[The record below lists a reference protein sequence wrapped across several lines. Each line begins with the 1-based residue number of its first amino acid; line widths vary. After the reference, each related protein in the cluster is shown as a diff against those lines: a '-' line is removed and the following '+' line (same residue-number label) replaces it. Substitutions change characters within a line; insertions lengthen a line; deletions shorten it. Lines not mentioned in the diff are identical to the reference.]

1 MSRIKLL
8 QPQEIIVF
16 NQAPFLNLEE
26 KAHYFS
32 LSSPFEE
39 EFKGL
44 RDGYAKIG
52 FILQMGYFKYA
63 GRFYEVNQFHAKDID
78 YVIRQ
83 LEWRGW
89 EQKRKL
95 FKANYSV
102 QIAYS
107 HRIKILEL
115 SGWSSFEDKQ
125 TEFNHRIRLLIDQQL
140 MPRKVLWKSQ
150 EYLFNNRIES
160 PSYDTYRRAITQAL
174 IDSSEEISATL
185 FKHLSDHDKWILD
198 LFILR
203 DKSYQKTE
211 IASFRTVMQSLRPSD
226 IKENVEIFKT
236 LKDRLVRLDSLVKK
250 LNLTDAVIDYHAHW
264 ASIADTQKLAAH
276 SDKYLYL
283 LCFLIHQVRIR
294 NDYFM
299 DTILQCVNSAKKY
312 SERLEVKNYFENRK
326 QRTKAMK
333 LLVESRKDYKQQVEA
348 IKTIVKSSHDAQ
360 QKVDFIEDLFEVDT
374 DLQPE
379 DEAFVALIEAELTKG
394 KERTFHDI
402 WENRSIWL
410 SNRVGEII
418 QHLPFNSQTTE
429 PILFQAITHFQMY
442 KGKLTKPPKD
452 ISWLSD
458 SEQDAITTYD
468 EVTQKEKFRARLYKM
483 LFFQAL
489 ENGIKSGEIFP
500 VYSYR
505 YRSLEEYLIDKA
517 YFQLN
522 RQQLLQDADLA
533 TWSDS
538 KVVMESLALELDT
551 LFHEVNQK
559 IDKGENPY
567 FSINK
572 KGKSHIETPKVE
584 KPDTQLISNYFAP
597 VRFVAVSTLLSEIE
611 KISPFLNLFGYQ
623 GKIQEKF
630 RPSNETFFAAL
641 IAQGCNVG
649 IDKMERIAKGIQGHN
664 LKHIADWYLNQ
675 EALQD
680 VNDSIIKFKNTLSLP
695 DIHRKD
701 SDKIHTASD
710 GQKILVKPD
719 SLNSSYSYKYPGFS
733 KASVINTAI
742 DERMSVFKIN
752 VISASEREHV
762 NVVEMHLGNPVIK
775 ADTHS
780 TDTHGSSDIV
790 FGMRSAAQMYFLDI
804 FNAPRLMDLPDRV
817 LYSFEPFKK
826 YAQLN
831 YKLLPTKYLDKDE
844 IIDSWDDILRLMV
857 SLKLGKTTAYQV
869 FKRLNSYAKQ
879 NPIEAAFKE
888 FGRIIQTIFIL
899 KYYDDLALRQAIEKQ
914 LSHVELM
921 NRFSKVV
928 FFGQNQEFQVA
939 TKEEQER
946 IILCRSVIQ
955 NAIVLWNYL
964 YLSDLISKV
973 EQQEEIEEIILTVR
987 NSTAL
992 TWKHINF
999 IGEYDFTNLLNNKE
1013 LRFNMEKLKAWNY
1026 QKLTEI
1032 KLPQSVDNQ

>member
-8 QPQEIIVF
+8 QPKEIVLF
-16 NQAPFLNLEE
+16 NQAPLLSIEE
-26 KAHYFS
+26 KSHFFS
-32 LSSPFEE
+32 LPSPFDE
-39 EFKGL
+39 EFKEL

-52 FILQMGYFKYA
+52 FILQLGYFKYS
-63 GRFYEVNQFHAKDID
+63 GRFYGANQFHKPDIIFVIKQLGWKD
-78 YVIRQ
+78 
-83 LEWRGW
+83 W
-89 EQKRKL
+89 ENKVANFQD
-95 FKANYSV
+95 NYSH
-102 QIAYS
+102 QASYK
-107 HRIKILEL
+107 HRLKILAL
-115 SGWSSFEDKQ
+115 SGWSSFEEKQ

-140 MPRKVLWKSQ
+140 LPRKVLWKSQ
-150 EYLFNNRIES
+150 EYLFNNRVES
-160 PSYDTYRRAITQAL
+160 PSYDTYRRAISQAL

-185 FKHLSDHDKWILD
+185 FKHLSDQDRGVLD

-211 IASFRTVMQSLRPSD
+211 IASFRTVIQSLRPSD
-226 IKENVEIFKT
+226 IKENVVIFKT

-276 SDKYLYL
+276 SDKYFFL

-312 SERLEVKNYFENRK
+312 SERLEVKDYFENRK

-333 LLVESRKDYKQQVEA
+333 LLVESRKDYKQQIEA
-348 IKTIVKSSHDAQ
+348 IKTIVKSPNDAQ

-379 DEAFVALIEAELTKG
+379 DEALVALIEAELTKS

-410 SNRVGEII
+410 SNRVSEII
-418 QHLPFNSQTTE
+418 QHLPFNSETTD
-429 PILFQAITHFQMY
+429 PILFQAITHFQTN

-452 ISWLSD
+452 ISWLSNA
-458 SEQDAITTYD
+458 EQDALTTYD
-468 EVTQKEKFRARLYKM
+468 IDIQKEKFKVRLYKM

-489 ENGIKSGEIFP
+489 ENGIKSGEVFP

-505 YRSLEEYLIDKA
+505 YRSLEEYLIDKE

-522 RQQLLQDADLA
+522 RKQLLEDADLS
-533 TWSDS
+533 TWSDP
-538 KVVMESLALELDT
+538 KVVIESLALELDT

-559 IDKGENPY
+559 INKGENPY

-572 KGKSHIETPKVE
+572 KGKPHIETPKVE
-584 KPDTQLISNYFAP
+584 KPDTQLISNYFTP
-597 VRFVAVSTLLSEIE
+597 VRFVAVSTLLSEVE
-611 KISPFLNLFGYQ
+611 KVSPFLNLFGYQ

-630 RPSNETFFAAL
+630 RPSDETFFAVL

-649 IDKMERIAKGIQGHN
+649 IDKMERIAKGIQGHS

-680 VNDSIIKFKNTLSLP
+680 VNDAIIKFKNTLSLP
-695 DIHRKD
+695 DIHRRE

-710 GQKILVKPD
+710 GQKILVKRD
-719 SLNSSYSYKYPGFS
+719 SLNASYSYKYPGFT

-790 FGMRSAAQMYFLDI
+790 FGMRSAAQMYFLDV

-826 YAQLN
+826 YAALDYQ
-831 YKLLPTKYLDKDE
+831 LLPTKYLDKDE
-844 IIDSWDDILRLMV
+844 IIDSWDDVLRLMV

-879 NPIEAAFKE
+879 NPLEAAFKE

-928 FFGQNQEFQVA
+928 FFGQNQEFQAA

-946 IILCRSVIQ
+946 IIC
-955 NAIVLWNYL
+955 AEVLF
-964 YLSDLISKV
+964 KM
-973 EQQEEIEEIILTVR
+973 R
-987 NSTAL
+987 
-992 TWKHINF
+992 
-999 IGEYDFTNLLNNKE
+999 
-1013 LRFNMEKLKAWNY
+1013 
-1026 QKLTEI
+1026 
-1032 KLPQSVDNQ
+1032 

>member
-1 MSRIKLL
+1 
-8 QPQEIIVF
+8 
-16 NQAPFLNLEE
+16 
-26 KAHYFS
+26 
-32 LSSPFEE
+32 
-39 EFKGL
+39 
-44 RDGYAKIG
+44 
-52 FILQMGYFKYA
+52 
-63 GRFYEVNQFHAKDID
+63 
-78 YVIRQ
+78 
-83 LEWRGW
+83 
-89 EQKRKL
+89 
-95 FKANYSV
+95 
-102 QIAYS
+102 
-107 HRIKILEL
+107 
-115 SGWSSFEDKQ
+115 
-125 TEFNHRIRLLIDQQL
+125 
-140 MPRKVLWKSQ
+140 
-150 EYLFNNRIES
+150 
-160 PSYDTYRRAITQAL
+160 
-174 IDSSEEISATL
+174 
-185 FKHLSDHDKWILD
+185 
-198 LFILR
+198 
-203 DKSYQKTE
+203 
-211 IASFRTVMQSLRPSD
+211 
-226 IKENVEIFKT
+226 
-236 LKDRLVRLDSLVKK
+236 
-250 LNLTDAVIDYHAHW
+250 
-264 ASIADTQKLAAH
+264 
-276 SDKYLYL
+276 
-283 LCFLIHQVRIR
+283 
-294 NDYFM
+294 M

-312 SERLEVKNYFENRK
+312 SERLEVKDYFENRK

-348 IKTIVKSSHDAQ
+348 IKTIVKSPHDAQ
-360 QKVDFIEDLFEVDT
+360 QKVDFIEDLFEIDT

-379 DEAFVALIEAELTKG
+379 DEVLVALIEAELTKS
-394 KERTFHDI
+394 KEKTFHDI
-402 WENRSIWL
+402 WEKRSIWL
-410 SNRVGEII
+410 SNRVAEII
-418 QHLPFNSQTTE
+418 QHLPFNAETTD
-429 PILFQAITHFQMY
+429 PILFQAITHFQTN

-452 ISWLSD
+452 ISWLSNA
-458 SEQDAITTYD
+458 EQDALTTYD
-468 EVTQKEKFRARLYKM
+468 TDTQKEKFRVRLYKM
-483 LFFQAL
+483 FFFQAL
-489 ENGIKSGEIFP
+489 ENGIKSGEVFP

-505 YRSLEEYLIDKA
+505 YRSLEEYLIDKE

-522 RQQLLQDADLA
+522 RKQLLQDADLS
-533 TWSDS
+533 TWSDP
-538 KVVMESLALELDT
+538 KVVIEYLALELDT

-559 IDKGENPY
+559 INREENPY

-572 KGKSHIETPKVE
+572 KGKPYIETPKVE
-584 KPDTQLISNYFAP
+584 KPDTQLISNYFTP
-597 VRFVAVSTLLSEIE
+597 VRFVAVSTLLSEVE
-611 KISPFLNLFGYQ
+611 KVSPFLNLFGYQ

-630 RPSNETFFAAL
+630 RPSDETFFATL

-649 IDKMERIAKGIQGHN
+649 IDEMERIAKGIQGHS

-680 VNDSIIKFKNTLSLP
+680 VNDAIIKFKNTLSLP
-695 DIHRKD
+695 DIHRRE

-710 GQKILVKPD
+710 GQKILVKRD
-719 SLNSSYSYKYPGFS
+719 SLNASYSYKYPGFT

-752 VISASEREHV
+752 VISASEREHI

-790 FGMRSAAQMYFLDI
+790 FGMMYFLNV

-826 YAQLN
+826 YAALDYQ
-831 YKLLPTKYLDKDE
+831 LLPTKYLDKDE

-879 NPIEAAFKE
+879 NPLEAAFKE

-928 FFGQNQEFQVA
+928 FFGQNQEFQAA

-946 IILCRSVIQ
+946 IILCRSIIQ

-964 YLSDLISKV
+964 YLSDLLSKV
-973 EQQEEIEEIILTVR
+973 EQQEEIEEIIVTVR

-999 IGEYDFTNLLNNKE
+999 IGEYDFTNLLNDKE
-1013 LRFNMEKLKAWNY
+1013 LRFDMAKLKAWKY
-1026 QKLTEI
+1026 QKPLEI
-1032 KLPQSVDNQ
+1032 KLPQNVDNQ